1 MITPRYKG
9 PQVDPHVAW
18 TKVKASAMKRPYL
31 DCGCRNDGVT
41 DTYLHLGCARI
52 ACKTHADDPHEC
64 QHYEPEPEP
73 RELFPPEVVETL
85 DAATRR
91 IDEVLRATAYPRGTE
106 EPVIG
111 DVIVTRLGGV
121 TDPRVQVD
129 RADPYARM
137 SVELFEAAHPD
148 LLRVHGDV
156 LTLGTEGL
164 GLGVVSYRIVQR
176 EAETGM
182 LLLKR
187 LCCDLHGSNCE
198 QGGEEC
204 CGWCTEAHHF
214 EPGHGGMECS
224 APVRELPAEEF
235 SSGEWL
241 RENPGVEEYFVDVTL
256 GVDVS
261 RDGTGAVSATTA
273 DGHLMIVDETRHLSP
288 EELERFAAEWR
299 SSRAGGDA
307 AFRTYWLNAPV
318 RSEPDAPPAD
328 AALQARYH
336 DVAACEVCR
345 LWRESERPDLDHSSH
360 SMQWVD
366 GCPECPSAQDR
377 PQRRTAAVTDLARS
391 TEADAPRHV
400 DTRGAGRFH
409 TEQDNAGEW
418 YEVPCDCP
426 TEGPRRP
433 WWRFW

>member
-1 MITPRYKG
+1 VITPRYTG

-31 DCGCRNDGVT
+31 DCGCRNDGR
-41 DTYLHLGCARI
+41 DTFLHLGCARI

-91 IDEVLRATAYPRGTE
+91 IDEVLRAIADPRGTE
-106 EPVIG
+106 EPVFG

-176 EAETGM
+176 EAETGT

-204 CGWCTEAHHF
+204 CDDCAERLHWAS
-214 EPGHGGMECS
+214 GHGGLECS
-224 APVRELPAEEF
+224 APVRELPAAEF
-235 SSGEWL
+235 SRGEWA
-241 RENPGVEEYFVDVTL
+241 RQNPEAEVPVSFA
-256 GVDVS
+256 VDVS
-261 RDGTGAVSATTA
+261 RSGEAAVAVRGSS
-273 DGHLMIVDETRHLSP
+273 GHLWMFDF
-288 EELERFAAEWR
+288 ERIEAE
-299 SSRAGGDA
+299 SDA
-307 AFRTYWLNAPV
+307 
-318 RSEPDAPPAD
+318 SPAD
-328 AALQARYH
+328 AAFDPA
-336 DVAACEVCR
+336 
-345 LWRESERPDLDHSSH
+345 LDHSSH

-377 PQRRTAAVTDLARS
+377 PQRRTAAVTDLGRS
-391 TEADAPRHV
+391 TEVDAPRHV
-400 DTRGAGRFH
+400 DTQGAGRFH
-409 TEQDNAGEW
+409 TEQDSAGEW

-426 TEGPRRP
+426 TEEPRRP